1 MIEELKSTDIINKVG
16 GKFKLTALVQRRL
29 EELISGSRPLIDNTE
44 GLTQME
50 IVVKE
55 IMQDKITIDDQTG
68 EIAKMKIQ

>member
-16 GKFKLTALVQRRL
+16 GKFKLTALIQRRL

-50 IVVKE
+50 IVIKE